1 MWEKIPGS
9 LCMHKFNFLFRSR
22 GAWERSYYD
31 TVRWSLQVSHGVL
44 DSTFYHSIPSHVKTL
59 HDTLDKYEVTNPYGL
74 FRRYLFVLISRGLLV
89 SNPEGLGLGIWVH
102 DCEIVYVHVCTIF
115 LQSDATANI
124 LSLFAFVW
132 LLFEGGVYFFRKLA
146 DINAG
151 WMRYTCTYKWYSDDC

>member
-1 MWEKIPGS
+1 MRKKIPGS
-9 LCMHKFNFLFRSR
+9 LCMHKFNFPFRSR

-89 SNPEGLGLGIWVH
+89 SNPEHLGLGIWVWGSGFMTVRL
-102 DCEIVYVHVCTIF
+102 CMYMYVP
-115 LQSDATANI
+115 
-124 LSLFAFVW
+124 
-132 LLFEGGVYFFRKLA
+132 YFFNQTLQLIFYHCLLLCGYYLRAAFISLESLQTSTP
-146 DINAG
+146 AG
-151 WMRYTCTYKWYSDDC
+151 